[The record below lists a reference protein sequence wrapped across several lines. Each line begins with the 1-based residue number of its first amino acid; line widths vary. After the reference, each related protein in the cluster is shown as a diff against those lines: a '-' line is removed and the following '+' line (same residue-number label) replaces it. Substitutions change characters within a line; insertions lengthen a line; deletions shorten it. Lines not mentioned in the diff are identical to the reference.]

1 MAANAGP
8 VVVGVFEDQS
18 MAERA
23 VDALENAGFN
33 SDQIGFVRRDQG
45 TDRQAGGTMEE
56 TNDTA
61 GGAVT
66 GAVSG
71 GILGGIL
78 GAAAALLIPGI
89 GPVVAGGILATT
101 LTGAAV
107 GAAAGGLLGALT
119 KMGVPEEEARYYQGE
134 FEQGRTIVTVRAD
147 GRQQEAIDILRR
159 HGAYDATTRSS
170 MGTAGAGSAY
180 GVSQGNMADTTRM
193 EGTQMAGRNTLN
205 WQDVSPQY
213 RNFWQQHYGNKAG
226 RWEDFEPTYQY
237 GWEMRNKPQFQN
249 RSWSEVEPHLR
260 LDWETRYPN
269 RPWNQA
275 SSLLRETW
283 EGSAMGGQFDDQERE
298 RLQIREEQ
306 LRAQKQPVQTGEV
319 RIGKEVTEE
328 QKSINVPVSREEVF
342 VERHDFAPRPADQP
356 VSETEGETIRVP
368 VVEEQVRVEKQPVV
382 TGEVEIGKRQVQ
394 DTQQFTDT
402 IRREEPR
409 IERQGEVN
417 VQGSGAE
424 QFQDNQPENRP

>member
-1 MAANAGP
+1 
-8 VVVGVFEDQS
+8 
-18 MAERA
+18 
-23 VDALENAGFN
+23 
-33 SDQIGFVRRDQG
+33 
-45 TDRQAGGTMEE
+45 
-56 TNDTA
+56 
-61 GGAVT
+61 
-66 GAVSG
+66 
-71 GILGGIL
+71 
-78 GAAAALLIPGI
+78 
-89 GPVVAGGILATT
+89 
-101 LTGAAV
+101 
-107 GAAAGGLLGALT
+107 
-119 KMGVPEEEARYYQGE
+119 MGVPEEEARYYQGE

-170 MGTAGAGSAY
+170 MGMAGAGTGY

-193 EGTQMAGRNTLN
+193 EGTQMAGRNTPN

-260 LDWETRYPN
+260 RDWETRYPN

-275 SSLLRETW
+275 SMLLRETW

-409 IERQGEVN
+409 IERQGDVN

>member
-1 MAANAGP
+1 
-8 VVVGVFEDQS
+8 
-18 MAERA
+18 
-23 VDALENAGFN
+23 
-33 SDQIGFVRRDQG
+33 
-45 TDRQAGGTMEE
+45 
-56 TNDTA
+56 
-61 GGAVT
+61 
-66 GAVSG
+66 
-71 GILGGIL
+71 
-78 GAAAALLIPGI
+78 
-89 GPVVAGGILATT
+89 
-101 LTGAAV
+101 
-107 GAAAGGLLGALT
+107 
-119 KMGVPEEEARYYQGE
+119 MGVPEEEARYYQGE

-170 MGTAGAGSAY
+170 MGMAGAGTGY

-226 RWEDFEPTYQY
+226 RWEDFEPTYHY

-260 LDWETRYPN
+260 RDWETRYPN

-275 SSLLRETW
+275 SMLLRETW

-409 IERQGEVN
+409 IERQGDVN

>member
-8 VVVGVFEDQS
+8 VVVGVFEDHT

-45 TDRQAGGTMEE
+45 TDGQAGGTMEK

-107 GAAAGGLLGALT
+107 GAAAGGLLGGLT

-170 MGTAGAGSAY
+170 MGTAGAGTGY

-193 EGTQMAGRNTLN
+193 EDTQMADRNTQS

-237 GWEMRNKPQFQN
+237 GWEMRNNPQFQN
-249 RSWSEVEPHLR
+249 RSWSEVEPQLR
-260 LDWETRYPN
+260 RDWETRYPN

-298 RLQIREEQ
+298 RVQIREEQ
-306 LRAQKQPVQTGEV
+306 LRAQKQPVQTGDV
-319 RIGKEVTEE
+319 DLYRALNDAATWAG
-328 QKSINVPVSREEVF
+328 QGAGGLDGSIARL
-342 VERHDFAPRPADQP
+342 DQLL
-356 VSETEGETIRVP
+356 R
-368 VVEEQVRVEKQPVV
+368 
-382 TGEVEIGKRQVQ
+382 
-394 DTQQFTDT
+394 
-402 IRREEPR
+402 
-409 IERQGEVN
+409 
-417 VQGSGAE
+417 
-424 QFQDNQPENRP
+424 